1 MLARSDSYT
10 PDLAHLLPNKCNR
23 TFCRD
28 GRLGPSGRL
37 FRQQIQPIAPRRN
50 HGFIHVADL
59 HFEQALRHVENLAA
73 GPTAQSAGDGKTR
86 RDS

>member
-28 GRLGPSGRL
+28 GRLGPSGAAIPPTNTTDSSASKSWL
-37 FRQQIQPIAPRRN
+37 
-50 HGFIHVADL
+50 IHVADL
-59 HFEQALRHVENLAA
+59 HFQQARHVESLAA
-73 GPTAQSAGDGKTR
+73 GPTAQSAGNGKTR